1 MTVYEIGHNGYWTGR
16 TKSIPD
22 DQGAPL
28 SWTRIEVPALAD
40 GEYAFWTGIWSV
52 VNATPASAYVYATV
66 TPTTGPQGIQGIQGL
81 TGVAGID
88 GIIGVD
94 GQQGIQGVA
103 GIDGIIG
110 VDGQQGIQGVAGIDG
125 IIGVDGQQGIQG
137 IQGIQGP
144 AGTSTTSDG
153 SQVTQPPYRQY
164 DELSVPLTYYKGW
177 STTVS
182 TSTSTWKILKGVE
195 VSTGNYVETW
205 ADGNDLLDNI
215 WDNRLTK
222 NYR

>member
-81 TGVAGID
+81 T
-88 GIIGVD
+88 
-94 GQQGIQGVA
+94 GVA